1 MPSPE
6 NNPELHGNVPDQ
18 CAVVLLLIDVINGL
32 DFEGSEEFAIR
43 ALAKAHRIAALRESA
58 WRAAVPVF
66 YLTTTTS
73 GAGARTLAASSN
85 IGSRPM
91 RPADRSYSCS
101 RRRRRTTWC

>member
-66 YLTTTTS
+66 YLNDNNFGRWRSDISSIVQHWLETN
-73 GAGARTLAASSN
+73 ASSL
-85 IGSRPM
+85 
-91 RPADRSYSCS
+91 
-101 RRRRRTTWC
+101 RRAMLFCATTK